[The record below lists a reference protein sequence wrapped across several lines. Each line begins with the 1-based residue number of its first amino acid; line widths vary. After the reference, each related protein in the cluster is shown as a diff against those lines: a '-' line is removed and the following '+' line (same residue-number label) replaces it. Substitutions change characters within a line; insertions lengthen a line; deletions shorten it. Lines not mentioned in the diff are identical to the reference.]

1 MLFSTL
7 LFAAAF
13 SACVSPSARAA
24 SPFDGTFNGRL
35 SYYGEDPAGSDAPP
49 YCGQYQCGACGRDPA
64 PAYYNRFAALSTKF
78 FDGFSPNGNP
88 NRNPLCNR
96 CLEITCNDSACVRG
110 AKTVVQLVDSCPPCP
125 NKYDLDVS
133 KQAFADL
140 MSDGI
145 RGATRQG
152 LMQVSWREVSCNGQS
167 PAQSPK
173 PSPRPSPTSAKSP
186 SPSPIVRTSA
196 SPSPIPPRTT
206 APAVISPASPSPMPS
221 PAHTTTTSKPSPS
234 PDAVAEH
241 GSESEVSPD
250 AGIVPDPV
258 ASSAVVASSTPS
270 ERAEG
275 SGYLAQYRASGAI
288 QNFSRYSLLSGLVV
302 GAVVGAFGFILVA
315 A

>member
-1 MLFSTL
+1 MLFSTFL
-7 LFAAAF
+7 LAAAF
-13 SACVSPSARAA
+13 SACIAPAARAA

-64 PAYYNRFAALSTKF
+64 PAYKNRFAALSTKF
-78 FDGFSPNGNP
+78 FNGFSPNGNP

-96 CLEITCNDSACVRG
+96 CLEITCNDNACVRG

-173 PSPRPSPTSAKSP
+173 PSPRPIPTSAKSP
-186 SPSPIVRTSA
+186 SPSPIVHTSVFF
-196 SPSPIPPRTT
+196 SPIAPRTT
-206 APAVISPASPSPMPS
+206 APAVISPAATSPIPSP
-221 PAHTTTTSKPSPS
+221 TTTTTTKPPPS

-241 GSESEVSPD
+241 GSEEEVSND
-250 AGIVPDPV
+250 ASILPNP
-258 ASSAVVASSTPS
+258 SAAAASSTPS
-270 ERAEG
+270 EVAAEG
-275 SGYLAQYRASGAI
+275 NGYLAQYRASGAI
-288 QNFSRYSLLSGLVV
+288 QNVSRHSLLTGLVL
-302 GAVVGAFGFILVA
+302 GAIVGAFGSILVA